1 MSKKLKN
8 MIIVLLSLALAGGI
22 FLGMIV
28 LLIGVR
34 SYQERYIECDPKE
47 LLPIVEL
54 VFDVNFPVDI
64 KDVKTAKTPSIEGSA
79 FFLVKFCAEPN
90 TVGILLKSIEKR
102 SRSVPYERKHTF
114 TTGVLILP
122 SPGWARAPI
131 KQGRKYTFRS
141 AYKKQPAST
150 DVDLFVDTTDKE
162 NFVVYMEG
170 VYLIGWGKQRLH
182 EP

>member
-28 LLIGVR
+28 LFIGVR
-34 SYQERYIECDPKE
+34 SYQQRYIECDPKE

-54 VFDVNFPVDI
+54 DFEVNFPVDI
-64 KDVKTAKTPSIEGSA
+64 KDVKAAKTPSIEGLA

-90 TVGILLKSIEKR
+90 TVGILLKSIEER
-102 SRSVPYERKHTF
+102 SHSVPYERKYTF
-114 TTGVLILP
+114 TTGCIGWP
-122 SPGWARAPI
+122 SPRWARVPI

-141 AYKKQPAST
+141 AYKKIPVST

-162 NFVVYMEG
+162 NLVVYLEG
-170 VYLIGWGKQRLH
+170 CYLIRIDK
-182 EP
+182 